1 MTGFIDNP
9 ELSLEEQI
17 RLTQEEGYTRF
28 MAIPLRNAR
37 NHSDATFMWVL
48 NRSYRDQCYIQLKR
62 DYTTINIGSICGSPS
77 LTAINE
83 AFGFGEKLLGGYIT
97 SLPIQVEEE
106 VKAAV
111 RILHGAS
118 PADMPIVESRKEYVV
133 AVSYTHLTL
142 PTILLV

>member
-1 MTGFIDNP
+1 
-9 ELSLEEQI
+9 
-17 RLTQEEGYTRF
+17 

-106 VKAAV
+106 VKLPFAYYMAQAL
-111 RILHGAS
+111 RIY
-118 PADMPIVESRKEYVV
+118 P
-133 AVSYTHLTL
+133 
-142 PTILLV
+142 LLKAGKSMS

>member
-1 MTGFIDNP
+1 MHFQSHKVTGFIDNP

-83 AFGFGEKLLGGYIT
+83 ASGLVRSCWVDT
-97 SLPIQVEEE
+97 SLRCLFRW
-106 VKAAV
+106 KK
-111 RILHGAS
+111 R
-118 PADMPIVESRKEYVV
+118 
-133 AVSYTHLTL
+133 
-142 PTILLV
+142 